1 MATNVGDAAK
11 YAVLNGG
18 VKLVFNK
25 INLLNEAA
33 NAGATLGAI
42 SVGSTDWTL
51 SGTTLSNTNALVF
64 QCAASQKPYHVEVSI
79 DGTSNSSIVFPLT
92 DVPVGGYDFTT
103 AGTFTI
109 PIGDLTIS
117 VA

>member
-1 MATNVGDAAK
+1 MANIGNAAK

-18 VKLVFNK
+18 VKSVFNK
-25 INLLNEAA
+25 VNLLNEDA

-42 SVGSTDWTL
+42 NVGSTDWTI
-51 SGTTLSNTNALVF
+51 SGVTLSNTNALVF
-64 QCAASQKPYHVEVSI
+64 QCAASQKPYNVELSI
-79 DGTSNSSIVFPLT
+79 DGTPDSSIVFPLT
-92 DVPVGGYDFTT
+92 GVPAGGYDFTT

-109 PIGDLTIS
+109 PAGDLTIE